1 MAKTGQDW
9 QDWTI
14 KTIFHF
20 TKSFFDKKQSK
31 SPQANICGKDLLR
44 PLRHSFFFFWSPP
57 SQNLE
62 LKVVPSAEKG
72 GGGTDTVVDKKL
84 WTNRSMLFWAWFFF
98 YLLLISL
105 IANFEPLLYFFTFLF
120 HPWISLD
127 SNCSMFQS
135 TLDGYK
141 LLLSFYWNLVVLKL
155 GPTDTLQSRFYK

>member
-44 PLRHSFFFFWSPP
+44 PPRHSFFFSDHP
-57 SQNLE
+57 L
-62 LKVVPSAEKG
+62 LKIWNWRLSLRQKRG
-72 GGGTDTVVDKKL
+72 GETDTVVDKKL
-84 WTNRSMLFWAWFFF
+84 WTNRSMRFWAWFFF

-105 IANFEPLLYFFTFLF
+105 IANFEPLLYLFTFHF
-120 HPWISLD
+120 HPWLSLD
-127 SNCSMFQS
+127 SNCSMFHS